1 MLVASVLCRTGQRLI
16 RLSTLHC
23 CHSQHTCCSS
33 LFQTSKIPCVK
44 SHECVERTQHH
55 WRCSLLL
62 MYFTVCEASYQP
74 LTMTVVC
81 HQRLLKLLLLLL
93 LLLLLSL
100 PHSYSTQIQASS
112 SQRRW
117 CSKIGNMAWLVE
129 ERKGISFDHG
139 DQVARL
145 YSC

>member
-1 MLVASVLCRTGQRLI
+1 VYGVAKKEWSNGVTLLGTLLRRNSVRTKEQMR
-16 RLSTLHC
+16 R
-23 CHSQHTCCSS
+23 
-33 LFQTSKIPCVK
+33 
-44 SHECVERTQHH
+44 
-55 WRCSLLL
+55 
-62 MYFTVCEASYQP
+62 
-74 LTMTVVC
+74 
-81 HQRLLKLLLLLL
+81 L